1 MPSKKDVLLVNPW
14 IYDFTAYDFWLK
26 PLGLLYIAAL
36 LNKYASFRLNF
47 IDCLDRHH
55 PLLFKKLKTKP
66 DGRGA
71 FFKEEVPKPSIL
83 KDVPRK
89 YSRYGIPV
97 SLFEQE
103 LRKVPTPELVLLG
116 CTMTCWYPG
125 VQLSI
130 EIIREKFGDVPVIL
144 GGVYATLEPEHARR
158 FSGAD
163 IIAEGPGEKSMLPL
177 IKDVLGDSSCP
188 SIRFKALDEIPKP
201 AFGLLRNRDTLPL
214 LTSRGCPFTCSFCA
228 APLLVPKFEQR
239 SPNSVLEEIESLHR
253 LYQNRNV
260 AFYDDS
266 LLLGKER
273 HIIPILKGLIE
284 KNLHL
289 DFHTPNGLHIR
300 EIDFELATLFK
311 RANFHSLFLS
321 QESFEDKI
329 LQSTSSKVSE
339 GDLERALSSL
349 EQAGYSRQ
357 EINVYLM
364 FGLPE
369 QDASSVKESI
379 RRVQRLGAKPRLA
392 YFSPVPGTE
401 EWKRMVERGDI
412 DKNADPL
419 LHNKLSFP
427 YLWGDFSPQDFWEIK
442 NVLGK

>member
-1 MPSKKDVLLVNPW
+1 
-14 IYDFTAYDFWLK
+14 
-26 PLGLLYIAAL
+26 
-36 LNKYASFRLNF
+36 
-47 IDCLDRHH
+47 
-55 PLLFKKLKTKP
+55 
-66 DGRGA
+66 
-71 FFKEEVPKPSIL
+71 
-83 KDVPRK
+83 
-89 YSRYGIPV
+89 
-97 SLFEQE
+97 
-103 LRKVPTPELVLLG
+103 
-116 CTMTCWYPG
+116 
-125 VQLSI
+125 
-130 EIIREKFGDVPVIL
+130 
-144 GGVYATLEPEHARR
+144 
-158 FSGAD
+158 
-163 IIAEGPGEKSMLPL
+163 
-177 IKDVLGDSSCP
+177 
-188 SIRFKALDEIPKP
+188 
-201 AFGLLRNRDTLPL
+201 
-214 LTSRGCPFTCSFCA
+214 
-228 APLLVPKFEQR
+228 
-239 SPNSVLEEIESLHR
+239 
-253 LYQNRNV
+253 
-260 AFYDDS
+260 
-266 LLLGKER
+266 
-273 HIIPILKGLIE
+273 LIE

-311 RANFHSLFLS
+311 RANFRSLFLS